1 VRDLLRQISTFLH
14 ANVDWI
20 GQPLGPGLRI
30 LDYACGSGILSM
42 VIRRHHLTTYLG
54 RQVLRPAN

>member
-1 VRDLLRQISTFLH
+1 MLRQISTFLH

-20 GQPLGPGLRI
+20 GQPLGPGLRV

-42 VIRRHHLTTYLG
+42 VTRSRLLTT
-54 RQVLRPAN
+54 